1 MNEIYHHGIKGQ
13 KWGVRRFQNQ
23 DGTYTAAGKNRRNA
37 RDRGF
42 RRAKTT
48 DDVNDIVRSLS
59 DKQKEYFNGDPND
72 KSDYIDKQYA
82 RYDGENIAKRF
93 LQKFNEIPVSMLD
106 IRVKPGESYG
116 EIAIATRNGY
126 QGKGYAQK
134 NVQRAIKWL
143 ESSANKTVNELYWTV
158 DSRNEASKNL
168 ARKNEFIYKD
178 DTNSNGIN
186 QQTYVYAR
194 KNRQKHVQYKG

>member
-1 MNEIYHHGIKGQ
+1 MVEYSGYLIHHGIKGQ
-13 KWGVRRFQNQ
+13 RWGVRRFQNE

-93 LQKFNEIPVSMLD
+93 LQKCNEIPVSMLD
-106 IRVKPGESYG
+106 IRTKTGENHG

-134 NVQRAIKWL
+134 NVQRAVKWL
-143 ESSANKTVNELYWTV
+143 ESNGNKTIDELYWIV
-158 DSRNEASKNL
+158 DSRNEASINL
-168 ARKNEFIYKD
+168 ARKNGFVYKED
-178 DTNSNGIN
+178 ANSNGIN
-186 QQTYVYAR
+186 QQTYAYAR
-194 KNRQKHVQYKG
+194 KNR

>member
-1 MNEIYHHGIKGQ
+1 MNELYHHGIKGQ
-13 KWGVRRFQNQ
+13 KWGVRRFQNE

-48 DDVNDIVRSLS
+48 DDVNDIVRSLN

-72 KSDYIDKQYA
+72 KSDYIDKQYT

-93 LQKFNEIPVSMLD
+93 LQKINEIPVSMLD
-106 IRVKPGESYG
+106 IRVKPGESRG

-186 QQTYVYAR
+186 QQTYVYTR
-194 KNRQKHVQYKG
+194 KNRQKHEG

>member
-13 KWGVRRFQNQ
+13 KWGVRRFQNE

-48 DDVNDIVRSLS
+48 NDVNDIVRSLS
-59 DKQKEYFNGDPND
+59 DEQKEYFNGDPND

-93 LQKFNEIPVSMLD
+93 LQKFNEIPISMLD
-106 IRVKPGESYG
+106 IRVKPGESRG

-168 ARKNEFIYKD
+168 ARKNGFVYKED
-178 DTNSNGIN
+178 ANSNGIN
-186 QQTYVYAR
+186 QQTYVYTR
-194 KNRQKHVQYKG
+194 KNRQKHASI

>member
-1 MNEIYHHGIKGQ
+1 MNEIYHYGIKGQ
-13 KWGVRRFQNQ
+13 KWGVRRFQNK
-23 DGTYTAAGKNRRNA
+23 DGTYTTAGKNRRNA

-106 IRVKPGESYG
+106 IRVKPGENHG

-143 ESSANKTVNELYWTV
+143 ESNGNKTVNELYWTV

-178 DTNSNGIN
+178 DTNGNGIN
-186 QQTYVYAR
+186 QQTYVYTR
-194 KNRQKHVQYKG
+194 KNRQKHTSI